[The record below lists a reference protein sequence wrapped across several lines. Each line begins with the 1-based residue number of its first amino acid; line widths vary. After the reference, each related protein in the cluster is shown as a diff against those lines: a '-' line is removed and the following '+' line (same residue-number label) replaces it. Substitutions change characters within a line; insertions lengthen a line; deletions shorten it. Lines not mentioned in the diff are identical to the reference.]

1 MGEREDTMGR
11 TYFGKMLRGIMK
23 LLMASFI
30 IGLVSAI
37 TIPDLRVG
45 DSVISGYLIKAILQF
60 MIPIYLILSAL
71 EDMGVKFAILFII
84 FASIMGLVAIPLTVA
99 QENTYYSFSPP
110 SCIDY
115 QYSAGLIL
123 MCPEDAILEGIEV
136 NFTSYI
142 YNSVTISI
150 DYINDTT
157 RVFTIH
163 FTNKDIGTTT
173 YNIDAGYYNNTYVY
187 GFYVYKKFY
196 DTERNEYYEREFN
209 ITGRGWDKYLSSF
222 KFVTFRIKAVTEM
235 IIREDYTGIEEE
247 DWSPPDWW
255 NFPAWIVYLARIMGV
270 LIRGIATGMR
280 LLAEMVIRLATL
292 LPYLLMIIP
301 LHILSAFIYSPT
313 AGVDAVRFYLD
324 IARKII
330 SLVVQIAHAI
340 ATVISN
346 IFPT

>member
-1 MGEREDTMGR
+1 MSESQDTMGR

-23 LLMASFI
+23 LLMASFV

-45 DSVISGYLIKAILQF
+45 DSTISGYLIKAILQF

-84 FASIMGLVAIPLTVA
+84 FATITGLVAIPLVTA
-99 QENTYYSFSPP
+99 QETYYSFTP
-110 SCIDY
+110 SSCVDY

-123 MCPEDAILEGIEV
+123 MCHETAILDGIEV

-157 RVFTIH
+157 RVITVH
-163 FTNKDIGTTT
+163 FTDKDIGITN
-173 YNIDAGYYNNTYVY
+173 YNIEPGYYGNTYVY
-187 GFYVYKKFY
+187 GFAVYKLLY
-196 DTERNEYYEREFN
+196 DAQKSEYYEREFN
-209 ITGRGWDKYLSSF
+209 ITGKGWDQYLSSF
-222 KFVTFRIKAVTEM
+222 KFVRFRIKAVTEM
-235 IIREDYTGIEEE
+235 IIRQDYAGIEEE

-255 NFPAWIVYLARIMGV
+255 NFVGWIIYLARIMGV
-270 LIRGIATGMR
+270 LVRGIATGMR
-280 LLAEMVIRLATL
+280 LLAEMIIRLATL

-301 LHILSAFIYSPT
+301 LHIISAFIYSPT
-313 AGVDAVRFYLD
+313 AGIDALRFYLD

-330 SLVVQIAHAI
+330 SLVIQVAHAV
-340 ATVISN
+340 ASVISN
-346 IFPT
+346 ILPT